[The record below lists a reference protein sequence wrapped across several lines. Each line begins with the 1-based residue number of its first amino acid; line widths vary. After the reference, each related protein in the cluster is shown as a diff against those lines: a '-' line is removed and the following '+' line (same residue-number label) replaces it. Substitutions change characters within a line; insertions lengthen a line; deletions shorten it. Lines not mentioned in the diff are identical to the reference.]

1 MFGLHDASVSLQEGD
16 SYVILRYKDGKSDK
30 FYGLLNRDGHI
41 YTNWGRFKGSVH
53 HSDGQQKSC
62 TLRELLDLLNDKTR
76 KGYKVM
82 EIRRNISK
90 MTLPRP
96 EGLED
101 AMYLIPKELAYN
113 NMLWGVYDQYYNFMF
128 LVDAKSA
135 CELSLNWGVFLT
147 GLNKF

>member
-1 MFGLHDASVSLQEGD
+1 MFGLHDATVSLQEGD

-62 TLRELLDLLNDKTR
+62 TLSELLDLLDAKTR

-82 EIRRNISK
+82 EIRRNISN
-90 MTLPRP
+90 MTKPRP
-96 EGLED
+96 EGLEN
-101 AMYLIPKELAYN
+101 ARFMMPKEHSYSN
-113 NMLWGVYDQYYNFMF
+113 KMWGVYDNLCNFMF
-128 LVDAKSA
+128 LVEANSARELAKD
-135 CELSLNWGVFLT
+135 WGVHLT
-147 GLNKF
+147 GLNQF